1 MYPCYIHLEGNGRVE
16 EGQGTLAIDEEGLLI
31 IPSRG
36 IPTSIPFSVL
46 SGCKPPD
53 PAGGSYGLTLRTA
66 DLRLSLS
73 GFGRQA
79 GEASAAMR
87 KSWQEAARVG
97 LFLTGMNGL
106 GPFPGIFRWTGG
118 QSRGEAI
125 LYPSLLLL
133 FLEEGGLQA
142 WPLRLW
148 QEVRFDPLQYTVTIA
163 TLSGSLSCGQLA
175 QRSEEFCKCAES
187 ALSDL
192 KAQLVGLLR
201 TALPDLSP
209 TALFPL
215 STILWQEM
223 ALPQSRIERAL
234 WDRLLVSFQS
244 EERSPY
250 LAALMELSIPD
261 QAWWGIAPVPSFR
274 EGDDPLTW
282 LSVRLRASGA
292 TEGPD
297 PGDLLALEVTSVEE
311 GYATYFFRL
320 PPGAAAVDW
329 IRQLHMTWPLVG
341 FHREIIS
348 QSESAGPNEK
358 VFDWQTAFRCLPTLR
373 RMRENFLGKA
383 SHFGIEEWKSQ
394 IETIRKSKRG

>member
-1 MYPCYIHLEGNGRVE
+1 MYPCCFRLEGNGQVE
-16 EGQGTLAIDEEGLLI
+16 EGQGKLAIEEDGLLI

-36 IPTSIPFSVL
+36 IPSSIPFSVL
-46 SGCKPPD
+46 SGYEPTD
-53 PAGGSYGLTLRTA
+53 PAGGSYRLTLRTP
-66 DLRLSLS
+66 DLRLGLE

-79 GEASAAMR
+79 EEASAAIR
-87 KSWQEAARVG
+87 KTWQAAARVG

-106 GPFPGIFRWTGG
+106 GPFTGTFHWAG
-118 QSRGEAI
+118 GNSRGEAI

-133 FLEEGGLQA
+133 FLEEGGLLA

-148 QEVRFDPLQYTVTIA
+148 QEVHFDPSQYTVTIA
-163 TLSGSLSCGQLA
+163 TLEGPLSCGQLA
-175 QRSEEFCKCAES
+175 YRSEEFCRCAES

-201 TALPDLSP
+201 TTLPDLSP

-223 ALPQSRIERAL
+223 ALPQSRIERTL

-261 QAWWGIAPVPSFR
+261 QAWWGVAPVPSFK

-292 TEGPD
+292 TGGPD
-297 PGDLLALEVTSVEE
+297 PGDLLALEVASVEE
-311 GYATYFFRL
+311 GYATYLFRL
-320 PPGAAAVDW
+320 PPGAAAQDW
-329 IRQLHMTWPLVG
+329 IRQLHLTWPLVG

-348 QSESAGPNEK
+348 QPESAVPNEK

-383 SHFGIEEWKSQ
+383 AHLGIEEWKSQ

>member
-1 MYPCYIHLEGNGRVE
+1 MFPCCYRMEGNGHVE
-16 EGQGTLAIDEEGLLI
+16 EGQGKLAVEEDGLLI

-36 IPTSIPFSVL
+36 LPTSIPFSML

-66 DLRLSLS
+66 DLRADLTE
-73 GFGRQA
+73 FGRQA

-87 KSWQEAARVG
+87 KAWQEAARVG

-106 GPFPGIFRWTGG
+106 GPFPGIFHWTGG

-133 FLEEGGLQA
+133 FLEEGGLLA

-148 QEVRFDPLQYTVTIA
+148 QEVRFDPSQYTVTIA
-163 TLSGSLSCGQLA
+163 TLSGSLSCEQLA
-175 QRSEEFCKCAES
+175 HRSEEFCKCAEN

-201 TALPDLSP
+201 ITLP
-209 TALFPL
+209 
-215 STILWQEM
+215 
-223 ALPQSRIERAL
+223 

-250 LAALMELSIPD
+250 LAALMELSTPD
-261 QAWWGIAPVPSFR
+261 QAWWGIAPVPAFS
-274 EGDDPLTW
+274 EGEGPLTW
-282 LSVRLRASGA
+282 LSVRLSSSKAIGGS
-292 TEGPD
+292 D

-311 GYATYFFRL
+311 GYATYLFRL
-320 PPGAAAVDW
+320 PPGPAALDW

-348 QSESAGPNEK
+348 QPDRSISNEK
-358 VFDWQTAFRCLPTLR
+358 AFDWQTAFRCLPALR
-373 RMRENFLGKA
+373 RMRENFVGKA
-383 SHFGIEEWKSQ
+383 AHLGIEEWKSQ
-394 IETIRKSKRG
+394 IETIRKNKSG